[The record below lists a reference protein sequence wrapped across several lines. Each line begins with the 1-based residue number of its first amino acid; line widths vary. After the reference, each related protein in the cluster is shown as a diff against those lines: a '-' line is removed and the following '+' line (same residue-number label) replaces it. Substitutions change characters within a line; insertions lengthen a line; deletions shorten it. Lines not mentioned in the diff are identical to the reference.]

1 MEVGIVK
8 PVAIEEEMQSS
19 YLDYAMSVIVSRAL
33 PDVRDGLKPVHR
45 RILVTLHDLG
55 LTHTAHYRKSAKICG
70 DVSGNYHPHGEA
82 IVYPSMARLAQDFN
96 MRYPLVDG
104 QGNFGSIDG
113 DNPAAMRYTE
123 ARMTAIAEEMLADID
138 KETVNWVDNYDST
151 RKEPVVLPSRIP
163 NLLINGSAGIAVGM
177 ATNIPPH
184 NLGEICDAV
193 SHMIK
198 RYGSAVE
205 EGVPFEAMW
214 ARVHGQNAEAQ
225 LLQSTLQKLTPAL
238 RQRLQGKAAE
248 LGLGARK
255 TATAE
260 TLLAAVDDMVDIPPD
275 ELLAIVKGPDFPTAG
290 LILGLDGIQSA
301 YTTGRGRVVLRAK
314 AHVEEMRGGRYQ
326 IIVTELPYQVNK
338 AALLEKIADLVRDKR
353 IEGISDLRD
362 ESDRQGMRVVIELR
376 RDAVARHVL
385 NALYKHTA
393 MQIAFS
399 VNLLALVD
407 NQPRT
412 LTLKAALQHF
422 IDHRQEVV
430 TRRTKFDLEKA
441 RQRAHILEGLKIALD
456 NLDEVIATIRRS
468 RDAETA
474 RRALIDRFKLS
485 EIQAQAILDMQLR
498 RLAALE
504 RKKILDELAEV
515 RRLIAYFEDLLAHP
529 LKVLYLIRDEMQEL
543 KTKYGDPR
551 RTVILPDEPAEISEE
566 DLIPDQE
573 VVVGLTARGYVRRL
587 PVEVYRPQR
596 RARGAG
602 TGAIITREDDAV
614 IHLMVSSTRAT
625 VLFFTDKGKVYSMRV
640 NDIPDA
646 GSKSRGLPLSN
657 FVNLDPQESVTALVP
672 VRKWDEGQYLVML
685 TRRGEIKR
693 IALNEFDSIRSSG
706 LIAMGLE
713 EGDELRWVRLTKG
726 NDELIVATEQ
736 GQTIRFGEGEVRAS
750 GRGSG
755 GVRAIKLDAGDHA
768 AGMDYASR
776 GTNLITATE
785 RGFVK
790 RTAIEEYPTQG
801 RGGGGVRGMKVGDK
815 TGRIVAARVVNEADE
830 IMVATA
836 EGTVFRSVVT
846 AIPRVGRAT
855 MGVGLVKVA
864 PTDRVVAVAV
874 LYSDGP
880 QKPGQRGGQ
889 AEAAPEGAAKPAAT
903 KKVPVSTEA
912 AGDGR
917 VALAEAKTATT
928 KAGAI
933 ASDGG
938 TPVAAVPPRTPWAA
952 AKSAAPAA
960 PTAAKETPKPAT
972 KPGVS
977 TSAVGKVAAKPSATP
992 TAARPT
998 ASGAAKPKPAAT
1010 APADKATTVPAGK
1023 SALKPAPAA
1032 PAKATT
1038 PVKPE
1043 PASAKMAAKA
1053 APEARVTA
1061 HKPTPAQVEAKPAAK
1076 VAEPKPTG
1084 KAPKRS

>member
-1 MEVGIVK
+1 MVVGNVK
-8 PVAIEEEMQSS
+8 PIAIEEEMQSS

-45 RILVTLHDLG
+45 RILVTLHDLS
-55 LTHTAHYRKSAKICG
+55 LNHTAHYRKSAKICG

-151 RKEPVVLPSRIP
+151 RKEPVVLPARIP

-193 SHMIK
+193 AHMIK
-198 RYGSAVE
+198 RYGAAVE
-205 EGVPFEAMW
+205 AGVPFDVMW
-214 ARVHGQNAEAQ
+214 ARVHARNVEDKA
-225 LLQSTLQKLTPAL
+225 LQPTLQKLPPAL
-238 RQRLQGKAAE
+238 RQRLQEKATQ
-248 LGLGARK
+248 LGLSARQ
-255 TATAE
+255 TVTAE
-260 TLLAAVDDMVDIPPD
+260 TLLAAVDDMIDIPPD

-314 AHVEEMRGGRYQ
+314 AHVEDMRAGRFQ

-338 AALLEKIADLVRDKR
+338 ATLLEKIADLVRDKR

-376 RDAVARHVL
+376 RDAVARQVL
-385 NALYKHTA
+385 SGLYKHTA

-430 TRRTKFDLEKA
+430 TRRSRFELEKA

-468 RDAETA
+468 RDADTA
-474 RRALIDRFKLS
+474 RKSLIDKFKLS
-485 EIQAQAILDMQLR
+485 ELQAQAILDMQLR

-515 RRLIAYFEDLLAHP
+515 KRLIAYLEDLLAHP
-529 LKVLYLIRDEMQEL
+529 LKVLNLIKDEMAEL
-543 KTKYGDPR
+543 RTKYGDPR
-551 RTVILPDEPAEISEE
+551 RTVILPDEPAEIDEE

-573 VVVGLTARGYVRRL
+573 VVVGLSARGYVRRL

-602 TGAIITREDDAV
+602 TGAIITRENDAV
-614 IHLMVSSTRAT
+614 IQLMVSSTRAT
-625 VLFFTDKGKVYSMRV
+625 VLLFTDKGRVYSMRI

-646 GSKSRGLPLSN
+646 GSKSRGLPLNN
-657 FVNLDPQESVTALVP
+657 FVSLDPQESVTALVA
-672 VRKWDEGQYLVML
+672 VRRWDDGQFLMML
-685 TRRGEIKR
+685 TRSGEIKR
-693 IALNEFDSIRSSG
+693 ISLLEFDSIRSSG
-706 LIAMGLE
+706 LIAIALE
-713 EGDELRWVRLTKG
+713 EGDELGWARLTKG
-726 NDELIVATEQ
+726 DDELIVCTEQ
-736 GQTIRFGEGEVRAS
+736 GQSIRFGEREVRAS
-750 GRGSG
+750 ARGSG
-755 GVRAIKLDAGDHA
+755 GVRAIRLDEGDRA
-768 AGMDYASR
+768 AGMDYARR
-776 GTNLITATE
+776 GAYLITASE

-790 RTAIEEYPTQG
+790 RTAVDEYPTQG
-801 RGGGGVRGMKVGDK
+801 RGGGGVRGAKVNQK
-815 TGRIVAARVVNEADE
+815 TGPVVALRVVNEADE
-830 IMVATA
+830 IMLATA
-836 EGTVFRSVVT
+836 EGIVYRSTVSHV
-846 AIPRVGRAT
+846 PRVGRPSL
-855 MGVGLVKVA
+855 GVGLLKVA
-864 PTDRVVAVAV
+864 AADRVVAVAV
-874 LYSDGP
+874 LYAGEMEKAAAARTKSNQDGGASSGARP
-880 QKPGQRGGQ
+880 ALPNKAAAKVVAVV
-889 AEAAPEGAAKPAAT
+889 AEAPVFAPAPSGT
-903 KKVPVSTEA
+903 
-912 AGDGR
+912 
-917 VALAEAKTATT
+917 
-928 KAGAI
+928 I

-938 TPVAAVPPRTPWAA
+938 RPVLVKPAAPTAA
-952 AKSAAPAA
+952 AKSAAAQPVVKGA
-960 PTAAKETPKPAT
+960 P
-972 KPGVS
+972 
-977 TSAVGKVAAKPSATP
+977 
-992 TAARPT
+992 
-998 ASGAAKPKPAAT
+998 
-1010 APADKATTVPAGK
+1010 
-1023 SALKPAPAA
+1023 
-1032 PAKATT
+1032 
-1038 PVKPE
+1038 
-1043 PASAKMAAKA
+1043 
-1053 APEARVTA
+1053 
-1061 HKPTPAQVEAKPAAK
+1061 
-1076 VAEPKPTG
+1076 
-1084 KAPKRS
+1084 